1 MSASPEHQIGQLDCW
16 KGPVT
21 LEPIGG
27 GITNRNFVVTD
38 DERKFFVRMGKDI
51 PLHGVMRFNELQAS
65 HAAAEVGLSPAV
77 VHHVPGI
84 LVLDFVEG
92 KTLAEEDIRQDVY
105 LQQIVP
111 ILHTCHRDLTQ
122 HVRGPAL
129 IFWVFH
135 VIRDYVATLEDD
147 DSRMRDLLPTLM
159 DKSCTL
165 EKTVGSVDLVYGH
178 NDLLAANFIDDGK
191 RLWLID
197 WDYAGYNSPLF
208 DLANLASNN
217 GLSPDQEDWLLERYF
232 GCKIPLDSLRAFE
245 AMKCASLLR
254 ESLWSMVSEIHSEID
269 FDFVEY
275 TRENLER
282 FEQQWQV
289 FHTS

>member
-1 MSASPEHQIGQLDCW
+1 MNERAEQQIEQLDFW
-16 KGPVT
+16 KGVVS
-21 LEPIGG
+21 LEPIDG
-27 GITNRNFVVTD
+27 GITNRNFVATD
-38 DERKFFVRMGKDI
+38 QGRKYFVRMGNDI

-65 HAAAEVGLSPAV
+65 RAAAKVGLSPAV
-77 VHHVPGI
+77 VHQVPGI
-84 LVLDFVEG
+84 LILDFIEG
-92 KTLAEEDIRQDVY
+92 KTLAEEDIRQDSY
-105 LQQIVP
+105 LRQIVP
-111 ILHTCHRDLTQ
+111 MLHTCHRELTKN
-122 HVRGPAL
+122 VRGPAL

-135 VIRDYVATLEDD
+135 VIRDYLATLEDD
-147 DSRMRDLLPTLM
+147 DSRMRDVLPALK
-159 DKSCTL
+159 DKAAAL
-165 EKTVGSVDLVYGH
+165 ERAVGSIDLVYGH

-217 GLSPDQEDWLLERYF
+217 GLSPEQELWLLDNYF
-232 GCKIPLDSLRAFE
+232 NAAAPDATRHAFD

-254 ESLWSMVSEIHSEID
+254 ETLWSMVSEIHSTID

-282 FEQQWQV
+282 FDQQWQAY
-289 FHTS
+289 HTS

>member
-1 MSASPEHQIGQLDCW
+1 MNDHAEQEIAQLDFW
-16 KGPVT
+16 KGAVS
-21 LEPIGG
+21 LEPIDG
-27 GITNRNFVVTD
+27 GITNRNFVATD
-38 DERKFFVRMGKDI
+38 QGRKYFVRMGDDI

-65 HAAAEVGLSPAV
+65 RAAAKVGLSPAV
-77 VHHVPGI
+77 VHQVPGI
-84 LVLDFVEG
+84 LVLDFIEG
-92 KTLAEEDIRQDVY
+92 KTLAEEDVRQDAY

-111 ILHTCHRDLTQ
+111 ILHTCHRELTQ

-135 VIRDYVATLEDD
+135 VIRDYLATLENDG
-147 DSRMRDLLPTLM
+147 SRMRDVLPSLRE
-159 DKSCTL
+159 KSAAL
-165 EKTVGSVDLVYGH
+165 ETAVGSIDLVYGH

-217 GLSPDQEDWLLERYF
+217 GLSPEQEHWLLDQYF
-232 GCKIPLDSLRAFE
+232 NAASPDTTRHAFD

-254 ESLWSMVSEIHSEID
+254 ETLWSMVSEIHSTID

-282 FEQQWQV
+282 FDQQWLIYQAA
-289 FHTS
+289 